1 MGFRAGSEGSLPNQR
16 AIPTD
21 PSESRTSVEMYGTT
35 RFQPLGMSHPTPLA
49 CPNCG
54 RPPPLGAEACPW
66 DGTSF
71 VSEAPAQ
78 EAPSLTEEALIGQQI
93 GEYVLRRCIGR
104 GGMGIVYEAEHLTIG
119 RKVALKIL
127 SQEHAKSPHARN
139 LLSEA
144 RAASAIHHRGIID
157 VFGFGQVPG
166 IGQYLVMA
174 YLEGRPLSD
183 LIAQRGPLPVIEVV
197 HLLGEVL
204 DALSAAHVQGV
215 IHRDLKPSNIFLVR
229 EVDGTEYVKVLDFGL
244 AKRINALHGTAVQT
258 QSDMIVGTPHY
269 MAPEQA
275 LGEAVGPH
283 TDLYAVG
290 GIAFEMLTG
299 RRPFPGRTSLE
310 LVAHHL
316 KSPVPRSSFYV
327 EVPPKLDELVFRLLA
342 KEPAQR
348 PASANE
354 VARELRALLPE
365 QRSKATE
372 PPATDPVAVVKYA
385 PAFAFMNEPTRQ
397 RPRPAA
403 GGEARE
409 EMALAAPP
417 LIVPPPHL
425 APPAPPPP
433 STPVTP
439 IPVTPV
445 TPAPQLAASV
455 HGSRR
460 TAPGSRARR
469 GLVAGGL
476 WVLTLG
482 GLAFVALQSQPQ
494 APTSQSLTAA
504 VELPAS
510 TQQGAPSTS
519 AASGLEPLRPTEEAP
534 APTAPPS
541 PIVES
546 ATATVKKK
554 VSRTGR
560 PAAAISKP
568 IEPPAPAPEPAQAPL
583 ATTGTLHLT
592 VKGAWADVWV
602 DGQRLGRVPPLNR
615 YLLPAGEHELEL
627 RNPAREPYRQKIAIP
642 PNGTLSHTAHLEPL
656 GSSPSP

>member
-1 MGFRAGSEGSLPNQR
+1 
-16 AIPTD
+16 
-21 PSESRTSVEMYGTT
+21 
-35 RFQPLGMSHPTPLA
+35 MSHPTPLS
-49 CPNCG
+49 CPHCG
-54 RPPPLGAEACPW
+54 KPPPPGAEACPW

-71 VSEAPAQ
+71 TSEAPAQ
-78 EAPSLTEEALIGQQI
+78 EAPALKEEALIGQQL

-119 RKVALKIL
+119 RKVALKLL
-127 SQEHAKSPHARN
+127 SEEHAKSPHSRN

-144 RAASAIHHRGIID
+144 RAASAVHHRGIID
-157 VFGFGQVPG
+157 VFGFGQAPG
-166 IGQYLVMA
+166 IGQYLVME
-174 YLEGRPLSD
+174 YLEGRSLSD
-183 LIAQRGPLPVIEVV
+183 LIAQRAPLPVVEVV
-197 HLLGEVL
+197 HLLGEML
-204 DALSAAHVQGV
+204 DALSAAHAQGV

-229 EVDGTEYVKVLDFGL
+229 EVNGTEYVKVLDFGL
-244 AKRINALHGTAVQT
+244 AKRSSAPHGTAVQT
-258 QSDMIVGTPHY
+258 RSDMIVGTPHY

-275 LGEAVGPH
+275 LSEAVGPH

-290 GIAFEMLTG
+290 VIAFEMLTG
-299 RRPFPGRTSLE
+299 RRPFAGRTSLE

-327 EVPPKLDELVFRLLA
+327 EVPPQLDELVFRLLA

-348 PASANE
+348 PASADE
-354 VARELRALLPE
+354 VARELRALLPG

-372 PPATDPVAVVKYA
+372 PQAADPAAVVKYA
-385 PAFAFMNEPTRQ
+385 PAFAFMTEPTRQ

-403 GGEARE
+403 GGEARGE
-409 EMALAAPP
+409 LARVAPP
-417 LIVPPPHL
+417 LIVPPPLL

-445 TPAPQLAASV
+445 TPTPQPAASV
-455 HGSRR
+455 HGSWR

-476 WVLTLG
+476 LLLTLG
-482 GLAFVALQSQPQ
+482 GLTFVAIPSQLQSSTPQ
-494 APTSQSLTAA
+494 SQTAAEELPTSA
-504 VELPAS
+504 
-510 TQQGAPSTS
+510 QQGAPSTS
-519 AASGLEPLRPTEEAP
+519 KASGLEPLPPTEGASE
-534 APTAPPS
+534 PTAPPS
-541 PIVES
+541 PVVES
-546 ATATVKKK
+546 ATATVKKT
-554 VSRTGR
+554 VARAER
-560 PAAAISKP
+560 PAAAVSRP
-568 IEPPAPAPEPAQAPL
+568 INPPALAPAPAPEPAQAPL

-627 RNPAREPYRQKIAIP
+627 RNPGREPYRQRIAIP

-656 GSSPSP
+656 GASPSP